1 MYKVCLTNDDGPRSE
16 GMLKLA
22 EVLSEVVELI
32 VVVPDGQR
40 SATGKTLTL
49 KRPIRI
55 TEKHDK
61 NGYQFISH
69 DGAPADSVILAQA
82 FYDDIDLV
90 VSGINSGANVGYQSM
105 LTSGTVG
112 AAFEAAIRGLPAI
125 AVSRQASP
133 SEWFGATGS
142 NRNFEKVCEIT
153 NNLVMKVLEKGMP
166 QGIDMLNLNFP
177 STLAEESEVVVT
189 IPTKVRM
196 HNEVEERID
205 PNGRPYYWYLGIE
218 CDPPSKSDAHEVFVH
233 GNISISPV
241 ILDWIGDSEVKKLEE
256 FMKD

>member
-22 EVLSEVVELI
+22 EVLSETTELI

-40 SATGKTLTL
+40 SATGKSLTL

-55 TEKHDK
+55 TEKHEK
-61 NGYQFISH
+61 NGYQFVSH

-82 FYDDIDLV
+82 FYENIDLLI
-90 VSGINSGANVGYQSM
+90 SGINSGANVGYQSM

-125 AVSRQASP
+125 AASRQASP
-133 SEWFGATGS
+133 SEWFNSSGS
-142 NRNFEKVCEIT
+142 NGDFARVCEISK
-153 NNLVMKVLEKGMP
+153 NLVMRVLDKGLP
-166 QGIDMLNLNFP
+166 KGIDMLNLNFP
-177 STLAEESEVVVT
+177 CTLTDESKIVVT
-189 IPTKVRM
+189 KPTKVRM
-196 HNEVEERID
+196 HNEVEERTD

-218 CDPPSKSDAHEVFVH
+218 RNPPANSDAHEVFVH
-233 GNISISPV
+233 RNISLSPV
-241 ILDWIGDSEVKKLEE
+241 ILDWIGEAEVKKLED

>member
-1 MYKVCLTNDDGPRSE
+1 
-16 GMLKLA
+16 MLKLA
-22 EVLSEVVELI
+22 EELSKTMELI

-61 NGYQFISH
+61 NGYQFVSH

-82 FYDDIDLV
+82 FYEDIDLV
-90 VSGINSGANVGYQSM
+90 ISGINSGANVGYQSM

-125 AVSRQASP
+125 AASRQAAP
-133 SEWFGATGS
+133 SDWFDSTGT
-142 NRNFEKVCEIT
+142 NGDFDKVCKIT
-153 NNLVMKVLEKGMP
+153 KDLIIRVLEKGMP
-166 QGIDMLNLNFP
+166 EGIDMLNLNFP
-177 STLAEESEVVVT
+177 CTITDESAVVVVK
-189 IPTKVRM
+189 PTKIRM
-196 HNEVEERID
+196 HNEVEKRTD
-205 PNGRPYYWYLGIE
+205 PHGRPYYWYLGIE
-218 CDPPSKSDAHEVFVH
+218 NEPPPGSDAHEVFVR
-233 GNISISPV
+233 GNVSLSPV
-241 ILDWIGDSEVKKLEE
+241 ILDWIDSNEIKTLEM

>member
-55 TEKHDK
+55 TEKHEK
-61 NGYQFISH
+61 NGYQFVSH

-82 FYDDIDLV
+82 FYEDIDLLI
-90 VSGINSGANVGYQSM
+90 SGINSGANVGYQSM

-125 AVSRQASP
+125 AASRQALP
-133 SEWFGATGS
+133 SDWFEATGA
-142 NRNFEKVCEIT
+142 NGDCERMCEIIKD
-153 NNLVMKVLEKGMP
+153 LIMRVLEKGMP
-166 QGIDMLNLNFP
+166 KGIDMLNLNFP
-177 STLAEESEVVVT
+177 SNLSDDSKLVVT

-196 HNEVEERID
+196 HNEVEKRTD
-205 PNGRPYYWYLGIE
+205 PMGRPYYWYLGIE
-218 CDPPSKSDAHEVFVH
+218 RDPPPKSDAYEVFVN
-233 GNISISPV
+233 GNISLSPV
-241 ILDWIGDSEVKKLEE
+241 ILDWIGEDQVKKLES

>member
-22 EVLSEVVELI
+22 EVLSKEVELI

-40 SATGKTLTL
+40 SATGKSLTL

-55 TEKHDK
+55 TEKHES
-61 NGYQFISH
+61 NGYQFVSH

-82 FYDDIDLV
+82 FYDDIDFLI
-90 VSGINSGANVGYQSM
+90 SGINSGANVGYQSM

-112 AAFEAAIRGLPAI
+112 AAFEAAISGIPAI
-125 AVSRQASP
+125 AASQQASP
-133 SEWFGATGS
+133 SDWFEATGS
-142 NRNFEKVCEIT
+142 NGCFERVCQIT
-153 NNLVMKVLEKGMP
+153 KDLVLRVLEKGMP
-166 QGIDMLNLNFP
+166 KGIDLLNLNFP
-177 STLAEESEVVVT
+177 RPLKEESKVVVT

-196 HNEVEERID
+196 HNEVEQRTD
-205 PNGRPYYWYLGIE
+205 PNGRPYYWYLGVE
-218 CDPPSKSDAHEVFVH
+218 RDPPPKSDAYEVFVH
-233 GNISISPV
+233 GNISLSPV
-241 ILDWIGDSEVKKLEE
+241 ILDWIGDDQVKELED

>member
-16 GMLKLA
+16 GLLKLA
-22 EVLSEVVELI
+22 EALSKTVELI

-40 SATGKTLTL
+40 SATGKSLTL

-55 TEKHDK
+55 TEKHERD
-61 NGYQFISH
+61 GYQFVSH

-82 FYDDIDLV
+82 FYDDINLV
-90 VSGINSGANVGYQSM
+90 ISGINSGANVGYQSI

-133 SEWFGATGS
+133 SDWFEATGS
-142 NRNFEKVCEIT
+142 NGDCERACNVTID
-153 NNLVMKVLEKGMP
+153 LAKRVLEKGMP
-166 QGIDMLNLNFP
+166 QNIDMLNLNFP
-177 STLAEESEVVVT
+177 LNITEKSQLIITKPA
-189 IPTKVRM
+189 KVRM
-196 HNEVEERID
+196 HNEVEKRTD

-218 CDPPSKSDAHEVFVH
+218 SDPQPKSDAYEVLVN
-233 GNISISPV
+233 GNISLSPV
-241 ILDWIGDSEVKKLEE
+241 ILNWIGDDEIKALQE
-256 FMKD
+256 FIRD

>member
-22 EVLSEVVELI
+22 EVLSKVVELI

-40 SATGKTLTL
+40 SASGKSLTL

-55 TEKHDK
+55 TEKHEK
-61 NGYQFISH
+61 NGYQFVSH

-82 FYDDIDLV
+82 FYNDIDLLI
-90 VSGINSGANVGYQSM
+90 SGINSGANVGYQSM

-133 SEWFGATGS
+133 SDWFEATGT
-142 NRNFEKVCEIT
+142 NGGFERVCEIT
-153 NNLVMKVLEKGMP
+153 KNLVLRVLEKGMP
-166 QGIDMLNLNFP
+166 QGVDMLNLNFP
-177 STLAEESEVVVT
+177 CDLKENAKIVVT
-189 IPTKVRM
+189 KPTKVRM
-196 HNEVEERID
+196 HNEVEKRTD
-205 PNGRPYYWYLGIE
+205 PTGRPYYWYLGIE
-218 CDPPSKSDAHEVFVH
+218 RDPPPKSDAYEVFVH
-233 GNISISPV
+233 GNVSISPV
-241 ILDWIGDSEVKKLEE
+241 ILDWIGDDEVKKLED

>member
-22 EVLSEVVELI
+22 EALNETMELI

-40 SATGKTLTL
+40 SATGKSLTL

-55 TEKHDK
+55 TEKHVK
-61 NGYQFISH
+61 NGYEFVTH
-69 DGAPADSVILAQA
+69 DGTPADSVILAQA
-82 FYDDIDLV
+82 FYEDIDLV
-90 VSGINSGANVGYQSM
+90 ISGINSGANVGYQSM

-112 AAFEAAIRGLPAI
+112 AAFEAALRGLPAI
-125 AVSRQASP
+125 AASRQASP
-133 SEWFGATGS
+133 SEWFNSTGS
-142 NRNFEKVCEIT
+142 DGDFERVCKISRD
-153 NNLVMKVLEKGMP
+153 LVLRVLEKGMP

-177 STLAEESEVVVT
+177 CTFSEESKVVVT
-189 IPTKVRM
+189 KPTLVRM
-196 HNEVEERID
+196 HNEVEERTD

-218 CDPPSKSDAHEVFVH
+218 RDPPPESDAYEVFVN
-233 GNISISPV
+233 GNSSLSPV
-241 ILDWIGDSEVKKLEE
+241 ILDWIGKDEIKKLED

>member
-1 MYKVCLTNDDGPRSE
+1 VYKVCLTNDDGPRSE

-22 EVLSEVVELI
+22 EVLNEGVELI
-32 VVVPDGQR
+32 VVVPDAQR
-40 SATGKTLTL
+40 SATGKSLTL

-61 NGYQFISH
+61 FGYQFVSH

-82 FYDDIDLV
+82 FYEDIDLV
-90 VSGINSGANVGYQSM
+90 ISGINSGANVGYQSM

-125 AVSRQASP
+125 AVSRQAIP
-133 SEWFGATGS
+133 SDWFEATGS
-142 NRNFEKVCEIT
+142 NGDCEKMCKIT
-153 NNLVMKVLEKGMP
+153 KDLVMKVLEKGMP
-166 QGIDMLNLNFP
+166 EGIDMLNLNFP
-177 STLAEESEVVVT
+177 RNLADNSKIVVT
-189 IPTKVRM
+189 IPTIVRM
-196 HNEVEERID
+196 HNEVEKRTD

-218 CDPPSKSDAHEVFVH
+218 RDPQPKSDAYEVFVN
-233 GNISISPV
+233 GNVSISPV
-241 ILDWIGDSEVKKLEE
+241 ILNWIGEREVKKLEE

>member
-22 EVLSEVVELI
+22 EALNKTLELI

-40 SATGKTLTL
+40 SATGKSLTL

-55 TEKHDK
+55 TEKHEK
-61 NGYQFISH
+61 NGYQFVSH

-82 FYDDIDLV
+82 FYEDIDLV

-125 AVSRQASP
+125 AASRQAAP
-133 SEWFGATGS
+133 SEWFNSTGS
-142 NRNFEKVCEIT
+142 DGDFERVCEIT
-153 NNLVMKVLEKGMP
+153 KDLILRILEKGMP
-166 QGIDMLNLNFP
+166 KGIDMLNLNFP
-177 STLAEESEVVVT
+177 CTLAKESEVVVVK
-189 IPTKVRM
+189 PTKIRM
-196 HNEVEERID
+196 HNEVEERTD

-218 CDPPSKSDAHEVFVH
+218 RDPPPKSDAHEVFVK
-233 GNISISPV
+233 GNISLSPV
-241 ILDWIGDSEVKKLEE
+241 ILDWIGNAEIKILED

>member
-1 MYKVCLTNDDGPRSE
+1 VYKVCLTNDDGPRSE

-22 EVLSEVVELI
+22 EVLNEVVELI
-32 VVVPDGQR
+32 VVVPDAQR
-40 SATGKTLTL
+40 SATGKSLTL

-55 TEKHDK
+55 TEKHDR
-61 NGYQFISH
+61 NGYQFVSH

-82 FYDDIDLV
+82 FYEDIDLV
-90 VSGINSGANVGYQSM
+90 ISGINSGANVGYQSM

-125 AVSRQASP
+125 AVSRQAIP
-133 SEWFGATGS
+133 SNWFEATGS
-142 NRNFEKVCEIT
+142 NGDCERMCEIT
-153 NNLVMKVLEKGMP
+153 KDLVMKVLEKGMP

-177 STLAEESEVVVT
+177 RTLRDDSEIVVT

-196 HNEVEERID
+196 HNEVEKRTD

-218 CDPPSKSDAHEVFVH
+218 RDPPAKSDAHEVFVH
-233 GNISISPV
+233 GNISLSPV
-241 ILDWIGDSEVKKLEE
+241 ILDWIGEKEVKRLED
-256 FMKD
+256 FMKA

>member
-1 MYKVCLTNDDGPRSE
+1 
-16 GMLKLA
+16 MLKLA

-55 TEKHDK
+55 TEKHEK
-61 NGYQFISH
+61 NGYQFVSH

-82 FYDDIDLV
+82 FYEDIDLLI
-90 VSGINSGANVGYQSM
+90 SGINSGANVGYQSM

-125 AVSRQASP
+125 AASRQALP
-133 SEWFGATGS
+133 SDWFEATGA
-142 NRNFEKVCEIT
+142 NGDCERMCEIT
-153 NNLVMKVLEKGMP
+153 KDLIMKVLEKGMP
-166 QGIDMLNLNFP
+166 KGIDMLNLNFP
-177 STLAEESEVVVT
+177 SNLSEDSKLVVT

-196 HNEVEERID
+196 HNEVEKRTD
-205 PNGRPYYWYLGIE
+205 PMGRPYYWYLGIE
-218 CDPPSKSDAHEVFVH
+218 RDPPPKSDAHEVFIH
-233 GNISISPV
+233 GNISLSPV
-241 ILDWIGDSEVKKLEE
+241 ILDWIGEDQVKKLKS